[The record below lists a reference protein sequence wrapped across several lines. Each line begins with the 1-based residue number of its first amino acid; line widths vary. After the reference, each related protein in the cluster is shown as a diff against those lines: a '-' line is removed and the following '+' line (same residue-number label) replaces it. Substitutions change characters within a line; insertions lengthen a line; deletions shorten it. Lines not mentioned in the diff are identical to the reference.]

1 MKILVTGGA
10 GYIGAELVFAL
21 SQNPKVT
28 SILVYDNLSRG
39 NINLFISNR
48 NKIEKSKVKFVHG
61 DLLDS
66 RKLKSAMKGVEIVYH
81 LAAKTSSASDSV
93 DSSVFEQTNHWGTA
107 EVVYA
112 AEEEISVKK
121 FIYLSNTGL
130 YQGGKAV
137 MADENSTVNPR
148 DFYSIGKMRGEEH
161 VARLKSKMN
170 AVILRVGNV
179 YGYSPAIRFDSVI
192 NTFLFDAQ
200 FNNKI
205 SIHGSGKQIRPFI
218 ALNKVIK
225 SLEYNVSEELPS
237 DIYNLS
243 DKNLKILD
251 LVDVFKEVYPDLEF
265 IFINQHIEM
274 KNLQVADCEKI
285 KKFITI
291 PVSDLKEEVISFKEN
306 CFAF

>member
-21 SQNPKVT
+21 SKNPEVT
-28 SILVYDNLSRG
+28 NIVVYDNLSRG

-48 NKIEKSKVKFVHG
+48 NKIEKSKVEFIHG

-66 RKLKSAMKGVEIVYH
+66 RKLNAAMKGVEIVYH
-81 LAAKTSSASDSV
+81 LAAKTPSGSKSV

-112 AEEEISVKK
+112 AEEEPSVKK
-121 FIYLSNTGL
+121 FVYLSNTGI
-130 YQGGKAV
+130 YQGGKQV
-137 MADENSTVNPR
+137 LADENSTINPR

-161 VARLKSKMN
+161 VARLKNKMC

-179 YGYSPAIRFDSVI
+179 YGYSPSIRFDSVI

-218 ALNKVIK
+218 SIDKVIAALNF
-225 SLEYNVSEELPS
+225 NVTNQLPS

-243 DKNLKILD
+243 DKNLKVLD

-274 KNLQVADCEKI
+274 KNLQIADCSKI
-285 KKFITI
+285 KEYITI
-291 PVSDLKEEVISFKEN
+291 PESNLKEEVIAFKEN

>member
-1 MKILVTGGA
+1 MKVLVTGGA
-10 GYIGAELVFAL
+10 GYIGAELVFKL
-21 SQNPKVT
+21 SQNPEVT
-28 SILVYDNLSRG
+28 SILVFDNLSRG
-39 NINLFISNR
+39 NINLFVSNR
-48 NKIEKSKVKFVHG
+48 NKIEKAKVEFIHG

-66 RKLKSAMKGVEIVYH
+66 RKLKAAMNGVDIVYH
-81 LAAKTSSASDSV
+81 LAATTTSISQSV

-112 AEEEISVKK
+112 AEEEESVTK
-121 FIYLSNTGL
+121 FVYLSNTGI
-130 YQGGKAV
+130 YQGGKNV
-137 MADENSTVNPR
+137 LCDETSTLNPR

-161 VARLKSKMN
+161 VARLKDKMN

-218 ALNKVIK
+218 ALDKVIDV
-225 SLEYNVSEELPS
+225 LNYNVSNELPS
-237 DIYNLS
+237 DVYNLS

-274 KNLQVADCEKI
+274 KNLQIADCDKI
-285 KKFITI
+285 KEYVDIKST
-291 PVSDLKEEVISFKEN
+291 DLKEEIIAFKEN
-306 CFAF
+306 SFAF

>member
-1 MKILVTGGA
+1 MKVLVTGGA
-10 GYIGAELVFAL
+10 GYIGSELVFAL
-21 SQNPKVT
+21 SKNPKVT

-39 NINLFISNR
+39 NINLFISKRNR
-48 NKIEKSKVKFVHG
+48 IDKTKIEFIHG

-66 RKLKSAMKGVEIVYH
+66 RKLTKAMSGVEVVYH
-81 LAAKTSSASDSV
+81 LAAQTTSISQSI

-112 AEEEISVKK
+112 AEDESSVKK
-121 FIYLSNTGL
+121 FIYLSNTGI
-130 YQGGKAV
+130 YQGGKTIFS
-137 MADENSTVNPR
+137 DEESTVNPR

-192 NTFLFDAQ
+192 NTFLFDSQ

-218 ALNKVIK
+218 GLNKVIQA
-225 SLEYNVSEELPS
+225 LDYNVGNELPS

-243 DKNLKILD
+243 DKNLKVLD
-251 LVDVFKEVYPDLEF
+251 LVDIFKEVYPDLEF

-274 KNLQVADCEKI
+274 KNLQIADCEKI
-285 KKFITI
+285 KKYIDI
-291 PVSDLKEEVISFKEN
+291 PTSDLKEEVIAFKES

>member
-10 GYIGAELVFAL
+10 GYIGSELIFTL
-21 SQNPKVT
+21 SKNPKVT
-28 SILVYDNLSRG
+28 SIIVYDNLSRG

-48 NKIEKSKVKFVHG
+48 NKIEEAKVKFIHG

-66 RKLKSAMKGVEIVYH
+66 RKLKSAMSGVEVVYH
-81 LAAKTSSASDSV
+81 LAAKTASADKTV

-112 AEEEISVKK
+112 AEEEQSVKK
-121 FIYLSNTGL
+121 FIYLSSTGV
-130 YQGGKAV
+130 YQGGKNV
-137 MADENSTVNPR
+137 LADEESTVSPR

-161 VARLKSKMN
+161 VARLGSKMN

-192 NTFLFDAQ
+192 NTFLFDSQ

-205 SIHGSGKQIRPFI
+205 SIHGSGRQIRPFI
-218 ALNKVIK
+218 ALGKVI
-225 SLEYNVSEELPS
+225 SALDFNVSNDLPS
-237 DIYNLS
+237 DTYNLS

-274 KNLQVADCEKI
+274 KNLQIADCDKI
-285 KKFITI
+285 KKYITI
-291 PVSDLKEEVISFKEN
+291 PESDLKEEVIRFKEN
-306 CFAF
+306 SFSF